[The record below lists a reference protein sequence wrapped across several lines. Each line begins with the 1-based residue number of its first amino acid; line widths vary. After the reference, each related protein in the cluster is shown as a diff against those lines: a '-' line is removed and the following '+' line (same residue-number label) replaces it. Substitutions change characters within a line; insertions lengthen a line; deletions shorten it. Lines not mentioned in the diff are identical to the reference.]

1 MRTLLDSGA
10 LGRGQARGDLLAD
23 GDLDLLLDVIYGPL
37 WYRLQRRHA
46 PLDADLSEQLLG
58 ALVLLAPDS
67 AGTIE

>member
-1 MRTLLDSGA
+1 
-10 LGRGQARGDLLAD
+10 LAD